1 MLQDVCALVYAGEE
15 NPNLRD
21 LVMSR
26 SVAALPVGGRYR
38 AIDFLLSNMVNS
50 GIRNVGIITQKNFK
64 SLSDH
69 LGSGKEWDLSRKKD
83 GLFMLPPFDS
93 TSSAHLYRG
102 MCDAIHSKLDY
113 LEKASQSYCLL
124 TGSYTVYSADY
135 ELMMK
140 AHLEHNAD
148 ITMLYSQEPLD
159 FPGQERFKDV
169 RVSTDEEGRVRD
181 LEVDSNNMRS
191 PKLGMD
197 VYLVKKSLLEYLV
210 QNSCAR
216 GGYRFV
222 SDVLIPNL
230 RNLRI
235 FAVRHDGYVQR
246 LHSVYAYYK
255 LNMDMLDSKVRKDL
269 FRPGR
274 PVYTKIKDE
283 PPVRYMEGAH
293 INNCIL
299 GDGCELYGSA
309 EGSVLFRGVALGRG
323 ARAKN
328 SIIGQGTAVGENC
341 ELENVITDKYV
352 RIRKG
357 VRLIGTP
364 QFPVIIRKGAVI

>member
-1 MLQDVCALVYAGEE
+1 MLQDVCAMIYAGEE

-69 LGSGKEWDLSRKKD
+69 LGPGKEWDLSRKKD
-83 GLFMLPPFDS
+83 GLFMLPPFES

-113 LEKASQSYCLL
+113 LEKATQSYCLL

-135 ELMMK
+135 EQMMK

-210 QNSCAR
+210 QNTCAR

-235 FAVRHDGYVQR
+235 YAVRHDGYVQR

-293 INNCIL
+293 VNNCIL

-323 ARAKN
+323 AKAKN

-341 ELENVITDKYV
+341 ELENVITDNYV